1 MNMLPFKKILWPTDF
16 SEPSFEALDAA
27 KELALRFSAELTIV
41 HVVSSLPVV
50 PTPPGPTSFN
60 VSLYEEA
67 LLDSAKASMED
78 IIAKRIPDGISVRS
92 AVTTGLVA
100 DEIVQEAEKQ
110 RIDLIV
116 IATHGETG
124 WRRLVF
130 GSVAEKVVRTA
141 PCPVLVIHAPQKGD

>member
-1 MNMLPFKKILWPTDF
+1 MLPLKKILWPTDF

-27 KELALRFSAELTIV
+27 KELASRFSAELYVV

-50 PTPPGPTSFN
+50 PAPPGPTSFN

-67 LLDSAKASMED
+67 LLDSAKASIED
-78 IIAKRIPDGISVRS
+78 ILEKRIPDNITAHSIV
-92 AVTTGLVA
+92 ATGFVA
-100 DEIVQEAEKQ
+100 DEIVHEAEKQ
-110 RIDLIV
+110 KIDLIV
-116 IATHGETG
+116 TATHGEKG

-141 PCPVLVIHAPQKGD
+141 PCPVLVIHAPRKED